1 MRVAMRHGGRAPHV
15 LSMPLTRPWV
25 WRWWCVWLCVCAC
38 AAHSK
43 CKPDWAKGYFR
54 KGRAHEAAGQFE
66 DASLAYWEAAKRDA
80 SVAVFRESFQRA
92 LKLAK
97 EQYAKQNAEASA
109 GAGSSEAKA

>member
-25 WRWWCVWLCVCAC
+25 CVCVCVC

-54 KGRAHEAAGQFE
+54 KGRAHEAAEQFE

>member
-25 WRWWCVWLCVCAC
+25 CVCVCVC

-54 KGRAHEAAGQFE
+54 KDRAHEAAGQFE

-97 EQYAKQNAEASA
+97 EQYAKQNAAASA